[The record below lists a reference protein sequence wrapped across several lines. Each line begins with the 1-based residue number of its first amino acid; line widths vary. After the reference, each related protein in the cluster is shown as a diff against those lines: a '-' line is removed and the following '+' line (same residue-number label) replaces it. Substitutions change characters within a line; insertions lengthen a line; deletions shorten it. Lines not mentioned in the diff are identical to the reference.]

1 MHFTGLNHIVSTL
14 THWLSDVE
22 AQSLT
27 ALIMKV
33 NFIDEQHKTI
43 QVNIKFQRKKFDYD
57 IFQPILTLKEQ

>member
-14 THWLSDVE
+14 TQWLSDVE

-33 NFIDEQHKTI
+33 NFIDEQHKPI
-43 QVNIKFQRKKFDYD
+43 QVNIKFQRKKLDYD